1 MLRYLRENEYQEELQ
16 LRCESADCVAKFG
29 EKAEGSSRLRIKL
42 ITSAPEI
49 LVIRLVRFR
58 QVWDKRGQ
66 LRDIKIPEKVS
77 FEEYLNLGDFTESQE
92 PLFYK
97 LMGVVCHQGRNI
109 TSGHYIAAVREDDG
123 NKFSSINDDRRIAK
137 ERGGTVEELEL
148 PQSYN
153 KSFDPYVLVYSK
165 VPNTDASSEIHTRS
179 DFEED

>member
-1 MLRYLRENEYQEELQ
+1 MLRYLRENEYQEERQ
-16 LRCESADCVAKFG
+16 LRCESAACLAKFG
-29 EKAEGSSRLRIKL
+29 EKAEGSTRIRTKL

-49 LVIRLVRFR
+49 LVIRLVRFK
-58 QVWDKRGQ
+58 QVWDRKGQ
-66 LRDIKIPEKVS
+66 LRGIKIPDEVS
-77 FEEYLNLGDFTESQE
+77 FEEYLNLGEFAESQE

-97 LMGVVCHQGRNI
+97 LMGVVSHQGKNI

-137 ERGGTVEELEL
+137 EQGGTVEELERPL
-148 PQSYN
+148 SYN

-165 VPNTDASSEIHTRS
+165 VSNADASSKIHTES